1 MLYIQLIGIL
11 AFCFWVL
18 SYYRKSIKEIIIF
31 QGTSNFIYAVHFF
44 LLGALSG
51 AYLSLVG
58 IAKNIVFLKF
68 KNKKLISIIFIILYL
83 IVTIIFFEGL
93 YSILPMCANCV
104 YILFMIKE
112 DKKKLLIGE
121 LLSCIIWLIY
131 GIFVLSYAGII
142 TEIIA
147 CISAI
152 VQLKNNDFK
161 SFFSI

>member
-152 VQLKNNDFK
+152 VQLKK
-161 SFFSI
+161 SK

>member
-152 VQLKNNDFK
+152 VQLKN
-161 SFFSI
+161 